1 MLALTVL
8 VAISGGRRGRRR
20 AGRSNEERGSGMSNL
35 PTGLR
40 RAGAGICVCVLV
52 CGAVTGC
59 AGLKNNNSS
68 STLAPATTAYKKAAA
83 LAANLAS
90 LGQVSGPING
100 TMKVGSD
107 QLTLTGT
114 VTLSGHSSQINL
126 VESGQS
132 DVTVDE
138 ILMGNHR
145 FTSPDDKIWIDRGT
159 KAAGT
164 DLAAVLAAADTKQD
178 AGVSTVNGVKVHKIL
193 TAPDKVDVAPAL
205 GIDTRTFDNES
216 TTLRVWADDAGK
228 PVGFGAAMSWKVTI
242 GGAQKDVSAD
252 LDVMFTYT
260 SPTDIAA
267 PTSPWQWIEDKPTG
281 IAFGLPKGWSK
292 NAAAS
297 AQSKTTVYSIPA
309 TRDVLDY
316 AAVAVGTDTLD
327 QYAKDAIAGVN
338 DNTSS
343 PTATS
348 LAREPASSVTIDSTK
363 AGTYGVM
370 VVAIHETV
378 GYMVMIAG
386 PRTDKPPVDALVD
399 QILSTVEFT
408 R

>member
-1 MLALTVL
+1 
-8 VAISGGRRGRRR
+8 
-20 AGRSNEERGSGMSNL
+20 
-35 PTGLR
+35 
-40 RAGAGICVCVLV
+40 
-52 CGAVTGC
+52 
-59 AGLKNNNSS
+59 
-68 STLAPATTAYKKAAA
+68 
-83 LAANLAS
+83 
-90 LGQVSGPING
+90 
-100 TMKVGSD
+100 
-107 QLTLTGT
+107 
-114 VTLSGHSSQINL
+114 
-126 VESGQS
+126 
-132 DVTVDE
+132 
-138 ILMGNHR
+138 
-145 FTSPDDKIWIDRGT
+145 
-159 KAAGT
+159 
-164 DLAAVLAAADTKQD
+164 
-178 AGVSTVNGVKVHKIL
+178 
-193 TAPDKVDVAPAL
+193 
-205 GIDTRTFDNES
+205 
-216 TTLRVWADDAGK
+216 
-228 PVGFGAAMSWKVTI
+228 VGFGAAMSWKVTI

-363 AGTYGVM
+363 TGTYGVM